1 LKTQTCFQ
9 YVSYSLEMRKLRNTL
24 IALLISAGGIYL
36 VSVGNAKPVA
46 PGLKVSVLVSDTG
59 ELSFAGPIQRAAA
72 RLAVSDLA
80 QARNPVRV
88 EVSFIDVGDTQS
100 QRQRAMARLRAMD
113 TDVVIA
119 PIESQSAEV
128 LVEEIS
134 KSPIPM
140 IAPSSLEDDLG
151 TKSAKPWLFRLATSP
166 SQDSYALAELIRKAK
181 PKSTL
186 VVSSL
191 QRISRSQQRSVSF
204 GLAMAGFR
212 VTNLGVKDYKAIQK
226 TSPDALALFSM
237 GESIEFF
244 ETLETWAAK
253 VPKLYLVP
261 GNMADY
267 SAYPWAEVLE
277 GAQGISSREEIPAVF
292 RSDLAK
298 AMGNRAL
305 TGPRSKAVLGLGKR
319 TYDGLKI
326 ASEALL
332 QAKNSTPEALRLAIS
347 SFQRDSKPMFDR
359 HGFFDQGEYSIF
371 RYGANGTFSLSSVI
385 AQN

>member
-1 LKTQTCFQ
+1 
-9 YVSYSLEMRKLRNTL
+9 MRKLRNVI
-24 IALLISAGGIYL
+24 IAVLISAGGIYL
-36 VSVGNAKPVA
+36 VSVGNAKPIA
-46 PGLKVSVLVSDTG
+46 PGLKVSVLVSDSG

-72 RLAVSDLA
+72 RVAVSDLA
-80 QARNPVRV
+80 QAKNPVRV

-100 QRQRAMARLRAMD
+100 QRQRAIARLRAIA

-119 PIESQSAEV
+119 PIESQSAEA
-128 LVEEIS
+128 LVEANTQ
-134 KSPIPM
+134 SPIPI

-151 TKSAKPWLFRLATSP
+151 SKSAKPWLFRLATSP
-166 SQDSYALAELIRKAK
+166 SQDSYALAELISRAK

-186 VVSSL
+186 VVSSS
-191 QRISRSQQRSVSF
+191 QSIARAQQRSVSF
-204 GLAMAGFR
+204 GLAMAGIR
-212 VTNLGVKDYKAIQK
+212 VTNLGIKDVKTIQK
-226 TSPDALALFSM
+226 SSPDALALFSM

-244 ETLETWAAK
+244 QTLETWVAK
-253 VPKLYLVP
+253 VPKFYLVP

-267 SAYPWAEVLE
+267 SGYPWAKVLQ
-277 GAQGISSREEIPAVF
+277 GAQAISPREDIPAAF

-305 TGPRSKAVLGLGKR
+305 TGPRSNAVLGLGKR

-326 ASEALL
+326 AAEALL
-332 QAKNSTPEALRLAIS
+332 KAKNSTPEALRLAIS
-347 SFQRDSKPMFDR
+347 SAQRDSKPLFDR

-371 RYGANGTFSLSSVI
+371 RYGSNGTFSLSSVI